1 MVSKSEP
8 MHWRQLPN
16 GRVTHSLEWVVIVL
30 ALAVVPVILIE
41 ESSLSS
47 GWKSVATVANWVIW
61 IGFAAELAFVATV
74 AERKRAALRAHWL
87 DIIIIVVSFPVSIF
101 LLSLTRLGRLLRLL
115 RLVRLSALGS
125 RALAAEKLLT
135 SRQGFRYV
143 ALATGVLIVVAGFAV
158 SLADTNT
165 FPNLWLGIWWAIATV
180 TTVGYGDV
188 VPHTVAGR
196 VIASALMFVGIGF
209 LSMLTAAIASTF
221 VSRDRQEEEHEDASD
236 HDELLEILRRIEQ
249 RLEAL
254 ETK

>member
-1 MVSKSEP
+1 M
-8 MHWRQLPN
+8 
-16 GRVTHSLEWVVIVL
+16 THSFEWVVIVL
-30 ALAVVPVILIE
+30 ALAVVPVILVE
-41 ESSLSS
+41 ESDLSS
-47 GWKSVATVANWVIW
+47 GWKSVAAVANWVIW
-61 IGFAAELAFVATV
+61 IGFVSELAFVVTV

-87 DIIIIVVSFPVSIF
+87 DLLIVVVSFPLSIF
-101 LLSLTRLGRLLRLL
+101 LLSTTRLARLVRLL
-115 RLVRLSALGS
+115 RLVRLSALGG

-143 ALATGVLIVVAGFAV
+143 ALATGMLIVVAGFAV
-158 SLADTNT
+158 SIADSGT
-165 FPNLWLGIWWAIATV
+165 FHNPWLGIWWAITTV

-196 VIASALMFVGIGF
+196 VLASGLMFVGIGF

-221 VSRDRQEEEHEDASD
+221 VSRDREEDDREEASD
-236 HDELLEILRRIEQ
+236 RDELLEILRRIER